1 MNKAELVQEVAGKV
15 GLTKKE
21 TNNVVD
27 AITSAI
33 ADCLERN
40 ERVTLVG
47 FGMFEM
53 RRRKARTEVRLYLLL
68 IISIDETKKTGKLEK
83 RDIEKCLGYSPTVK
97 ELEKILHT
105 FRELNLA
112 EIEYSKEKS
121 EIKFTLRRKGP
132 GRK

>member
-1 MNKAELVQEVAGKV
+1 M
-15 GLTKKE
+15 
-21 TNNVVD
+21 D
-27 AITSAI
+27 I
-33 ADCLERN
+33 D
-40 ERVTLVG
+40 
-47 FGMFEM
+47 
-53 RRRKARTEVRLYLLL
+53 RRKLLRRLITEDLWKRLSPEEVRLCLLL
-68 IISIDETKKTGKLEK
+68 IISIDETKKIGKLEK
-83 RDIEKCLGYSPTVK
+83 RDIEKCLGYSLTVG